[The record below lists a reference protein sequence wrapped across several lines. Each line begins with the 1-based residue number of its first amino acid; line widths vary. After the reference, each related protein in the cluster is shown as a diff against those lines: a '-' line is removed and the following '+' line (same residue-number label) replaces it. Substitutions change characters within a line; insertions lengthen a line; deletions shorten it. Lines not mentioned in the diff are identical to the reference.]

1 MSRSLDPYLLV
12 HTLAISLLLSPNPSN
27 LFLSFRKDA
36 AEGEAGDDDVHV
48 STAGHGY
55 NLLLPSHF
63 TETRRIFALLL
74 SGDCL

>member
-36 AEGEAGDDDVHV
+36 TEGEAGDDDVHV
-48 STAGHGY
+48 SCWSWLQPVAS
-55 NLLLPSHF
+55 L
-63 TETRRIFALLL
+63 ALYRNSQDLR
-74 SGDCL
+74 SSFVW